1 MKKNLFYAFALI
13 GSMSLFTA
21 CSDDDNKGG
30 VNKELLE
37 ELNTTFTTGNESAS
51 FALTYSDAS
60 MVGKTATFNSADGKT
75 ATIVLAGTTMSQ
87 LKSTLG
93 VELVNPGVVPGETS
107 TTLNVNLTP
116 VGETGFAFEGTDEA
130 NGRTLTYKGTIEKGK
145 LSMDVDVAFADNDLT
160 GTWNLYPYVPYADVM
175 PAHIVWQ
182 SSVPFKVSF
191 ISGTEPTEIQ
201 PEWFL
206 NMVAALDLIPAGETK
221 MTLNKSLASLLKSIS
236 FGKDGNIIASYS
248 DAANMT
254 SPVWQE
260 SSSNMIH
267 YVVKNGKL
275 YAYLN
280 IDAIMGAASGQKST
294 TKALDLASILQVVLS
309 KLPELAPMLTEGI
322 PLGYTIAEDGML
334 SVYIDKDGLGA
345 ILIDVMIE
353 LMQSEDLK
361 NALLEF
367 ISSNPGFSMFAG
379 MINDVL
385 AQFPET
391 AAATSTL
398 ELGLNFT
405 KNVAE

>member
-75 ATIVLAGTTMSQ
+75 ATIVLAGTTMS
-87 LKSTLG
+87 LLG
-93 VELVNPGVVPGETS
+93 TDLVNPGVVPGETS

-130 NGRTLTYKGTIEKGK
+130 NDRTLTYKGTIEKGK
-145 LSMDVDVAFADNDLT
+145 LSMDVDVVFADNDLT